1 MEIRDSHKLSPE
13 QKAQV
18 EQHLEKL
25 GTKEMT
31 DLERADAKNFARN
44 LREEVAEQGP
54 GGGYMDPSE
63 RARAA
68 MLNMFD
74 EDEEE
79 RKKGQA
85 AHAITN

>member
-1 MEIRDSHKLSPE
+1 MEIRDSHQLSPE

-31 DLERADAKNFARN
+31 DLERADAKNFARK

-54 GGGYMDPSE
+54 GGRGIWTLQNGLGRPC
-63 RARAA
+63 
-68 MLNMFD
+68 
-74 EDEEE
+74 
-79 RKKGQA
+79 
-85 AHAITN
+85 